1 MAHVTLRGK
10 PVTTIGELPAV
21 GSQVPKFSLTN
32 ADLSEMTTA
41 DLAGKRTILNIYPSI
56 DTPTCATSTRKFN
69 ELASTLHNT
78 TVICVSADLPFAQ
91 RRFCGV
97 EGLTNV
103 KTGSSFRS
111 DFGKT
116 FGVTLTDGVMKGVL
130 ARAVVVLDE
139 QGTIIH
145 TELVGEIA
153 DEPNYEAAIS
163 ALT

>member
-21 GSQVPKFSLTN
+21 GSKIPTFSLTKS
-32 ADLSEMTTA
+32 DLSEMTNA
-41 DLAGKRTILNIYPSI
+41 DLDGKRTILNIYPSI

-69 ELASTLHNT
+69 ELASSLENT

-91 RRFCGV
+91 RRFCGA
-97 EGLTNV
+97 EGLKNV
-103 KTGSSFRS
+103 QTGSTFRS

-116 FGVTLTDGVMKGVL
+116 FGVALLDGVMKGVL
-130 ARAVVVLDE
+130 ARAVVVTDE
-139 QGTIIH
+139 QGTVIH

-153 DEPNYEAAIS
+153 DEPNYAEAIK
-163 ALT
+163 ALK